1 MISLQRYKKYI
12 VATETEY
19 IRNVKSQKI
28 GDLRVEKK
36 YSSDYCDNLKI
47 LIPLRSFCAL
57 TEV

>member
-1 MISLQRYKKYI
+1 

-47 LIPLRSFCAL
+47 LIPLRRFCAL